1 MDGWQEWPCCLELRA
16 SRMVASSRVGHLR
29 NYSLSVML
37 RIGNV
42 RSVAAT
48 ILLAEMSA
56 SSAAQ
61 RSHPDE
67 LSLNFVQRRRRRV
80 CNGSSRNGG
89 LVHVD
94 TQQNLRCWGKYEC
107 STAFTVSNPW
117 LRLFGC
123 GAYPHGREAGE
134 SRCSIGGMRC
144 KRCLSCCL
152 QFTKSWVACWGKCT
166 DVCGIEA

>member
-117 LRLFGC
+117 LWLFGC
-123 GAYPHGREAGE
+123 GAYPHGREADAASEGCAA
-134 SRCSIGGMRC
+134 RGVFRAACSSLKAGLRAGGNVRMCVGLR
-144 KRCLSCCL
+144 LS
-152 QFTKSWVACWGKCT
+152 
-166 DVCGIEA
+166 